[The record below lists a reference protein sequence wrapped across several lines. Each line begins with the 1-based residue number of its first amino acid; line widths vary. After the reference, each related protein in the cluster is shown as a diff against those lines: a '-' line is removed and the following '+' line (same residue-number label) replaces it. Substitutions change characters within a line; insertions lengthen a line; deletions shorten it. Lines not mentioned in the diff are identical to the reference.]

1 MPLAFL
7 HAPVLVPPERL
18 WSSWSFE
25 PLVLLLLA
33 ASSFFYVRGVLHLWA
48 SAGRG
53 TGVSYAS
60 AVSFAAGELALA
72 VALVS
77 PLDALGGTLLSA
89 HMAQH
94 GILAGIA
101 PPLLL
106 LGRPGVAFAWGLAP
120 VWKSSR
126 AASAAWRGL
135 GRITRALSSPVR
147 ATALHGLT
155 IWLWH
160 APALFNAAVEH
171 EGVHALQH
179 TCFFVPALLFWRA
192 LLGGLVDRRAA
203 AAFAAA
209 FVTFMHTGLLGGLV
223 TMAPEPL
230 YAAYLGHTELWG
242 LTALADQQLAGLFM
256 WVPMG
261 LPYLAAGLL
270 LASRLVRTGLDA
282 DLSTTV

>member
-1 MPLAFL
+1 MPLALL
-7 HAPVLVPPERL
+7 HAPELVPPDRL
-18 WSSWSFE
+18 WISWSFE
-25 PLVLLLLA
+25 PFVLLALA
-33 ASSFFYVRGVLHLWA
+33 ASALLYVRGV
-48 SAGRG
+48 RRFR
-53 TGVSYAS
+53 AS
-60 AVSFAAGELALA
+60 AVSFAAGWLALA
-72 VALVS
+72 AALVS

-94 GILAGIA
+94 GILAGVA

-106 LGRPGVAFAWGLAP
+106 LGRPGGAFARGLQP
-120 VWKSSR
+120 VFKRWR
-126 AASAAWRGL
+126 GAIRIWRGL
-135 GRITRALSSPVR
+135 GRLARALSTPMR
-147 ATALHGLT
+147 ATVLHGLMV
-155 IWLWH
+155 WVWH

-179 TCFFVPALLFWRA
+179 ISFFVPALLFWRA
-192 LLGGLVDRRAA
+192 LLDGAAKRRVG

-242 LTALADQQLAGLFM
+242 LTALADQQLAGLLM

-261 LPYLAAGLL
+261 LPYLAAGLV
-270 LASRLVRTGLDA
+270 LASRLVRTDLDDL
-282 DLSTTV
+282 DLSSTA